1 MSTFCRFDTIKDYS
15 RRNAR
20 KRLRV
25 FDSNL
30 RQENIASMKDVV
42 KRVYSTVKKM
52 PNWLL
57 WGSAVL
63 PILLIFAYI
72 QAGCDLEVTASV
84 FALIDP
90 LRVMR
95 SLAYSAFVS
104 LLYGLPLLVAI
115 SEALRLIDVFDN
127 ADEARRAAGEGEN
140 ESRKDNKKVFL
151 WLSIGCAFITDVAL
165 TSLYPMLILLLI
177 LAGQIIF
184 YIVMWAI
191 SEGKA
196 SKVKVLIRERNRMLM
211 CATALTV
218 LLVVPYY
225 KLPLEEISLKDGSEI
240 VGVVLSETSTG
251 VVVLDKVN
259 NVRIINVAE
268 VRDETLCQDRRV
280 RKLFS
285 GRSVWSSNSG
295 VELKRC

>member
-1 MSTFCRFDTIKDYS
+1 MT
-15 RRNAR
+15 N
-20 KRLRV
+20 
-25 FDSNL
+25 
-30 RQENIASMKDVV
+30 VV
-42 KRVYSTVKKM
+42 KQVYSFAKRM

-63 PILLIFAYI
+63 PILLFFACI
-72 QAGCDLEVTASV
+72 QAGLDLEVTASV
-84 FALIDP
+84 FTLIDP

-95 SLAYSAFVS
+95 SLAYSVFVS
-104 LLYGLPLLVAI
+104 VLYGLPLLVAI

-127 ADEARRAAGEGEN
+127 ADKARRVVGEGEN

-151 WLSIGCAFITDVAL
+151 WLSIGCVIITDVASTL
-165 TSLYPMLILLLI
+165 LYPMLVFLLI
-177 LAGQIIF
+177 LAGQLIF

-196 SKVKVLIRERNRMLM
+196 SKVKVFIRERNRMLL

-218 LLVVPYY
+218 LLIVPSY

-295 VELKRC
+295 VELNRC

>member
-1 MSTFCRFDTIKDYS
+1 
-15 RRNAR
+15 
-20 KRLRV
+20 
-25 FDSNL
+25 
-30 RQENIASMKDVV
+30 
-42 KRVYSTVKKM
+42 M

-63 PILLIFAYI
+63 PILFIFAYI
-72 QAGCDLEVTASV
+72 QTGQDLEVTASV

-104 LLYGLPLLVAI
+104 VLYWLPLLVAI

-127 ADEARRAAGEGEN
+127 EDEARRAVGEGEN
-140 ESRKDNKKVFL
+140 ESGKDNKKVFL
-151 WLSIGCAFITDVAL
+151 WLSIGCAIITDVAL
-165 TSLYPMLILLLI
+165 MLLYPMLVFLLI
-177 LAGQIIF
+177 LAGQLIF

-196 SKVKVLIRERNRMLM
+196 SMVKVFIRERNRMLL

-218 LLVVPYY
+218 LLVVPSY

-240 VGVVLSETSTG
+240 VGIVLSETSTG
-251 VVVLDKVN
+251 LVVLDKVN

-285 GRSVWSSNSG
+285 GRSVWSLNSG
-295 VELKRC
+295 VELNRC

>member
-1 MSTFCRFDTIKDYS
+1 M
-15 RRNAR
+15 
-20 KRLRV
+20 L
-25 FDSNL
+25 DSDSG
-30 RQENIASMKDVV
+30 QKNIASMINVV
-42 KRVYSTVKKM
+42 KQVYSFAKRM

-63 PILLIFAYI
+63 PILFIFAYI
-72 QAGCDLEVTASV
+72 QTGQDLEVTASV

-104 LLYGLPLLVAI
+104 VLYWLPLLVAI

-127 ADEARRAAGEGEN
+127 EDEARRAVGEGEN
-140 ESRKDNKKVFL
+140 ESGKDNKKVFL
-151 WLSIGCAFITDVAL
+151 WLSIGCAIITDVAL
-165 TSLYPMLILLLI
+165 MLLYPMLVFLLI
-177 LAGQIIF
+177 LAGQLIF

-196 SKVKVLIRERNRMLM
+196 SMVKVFIRERNRMLL

-218 LLVVPYY
+218 LLVVPSY

-240 VGVVLSETSTG
+240 VGIVLSETSTG
-251 VVVLDKVN
+251 LVVLDKVN

-285 GRSVWSSNSG
+285 GRSVWSLNSG
-295 VELKRC
+295 VELNRC

>member
-1 MSTFCRFDTIKDYS
+1 M
-15 RRNAR
+15 
-20 KRLRV
+20 L
-25 FDSNL
+25 DSDSG
-30 RQENIASMKDVV
+30 QKNIASMINVV
-42 KRVYSTVKKM
+42 KQVYSFAKRM

-63 PILLIFAYI
+63 PILFIFAYI
-72 QAGCDLEVTASV
+72 QAGQDLEVTASV

-104 LLYGLPLLVAI
+104 VLYWLPLLVAI

-127 ADEARRAAGEGEN
+127 ADEARRAVGEGEN
-140 ESRKDNKKVFL
+140 ESGKDNKKVFL
-151 WLSIGCAFITDVAL
+151 WLSIGCAIITDVAL
-165 TSLYPMLILLLI
+165 MLLYPMLVFLLI
-177 LAGQIIF
+177 LAGQLIF

-196 SKVKVLIRERNRMLM
+196 SMVKVFIRERNRMLL

-218 LLVVPYY
+218 LLVVPSY
-225 KLPLEEISLKDGSEI
+225 KLPLEEITLKDGSEI

-285 GRSVWSSNSG
+285 GRSVWSLNSG
-295 VELKRC
+295 VELNRC